1 MSGCTCETLEK
12 KRDGTHFLGVAEA
25 RFGEE
30 GRGKNMHYSWEDCD
44 RSCFFC
50 LFPHAFFHLSCDAKF
65 LTCPHPR
72 IALMLHI
79 ISGFTAKSLLTPA
92 CLQIRILQIR
102 GIQRGGRGARIGGW
116 GGWGDES
123 GLNIICTAPENVTK
137 SFELTE
143 KMRKL
148 IASSWFIYTR

>member
-1 MSGCTCETLEK
+1 MQNNEK
-12 KRDGTHFLGVAEA
+12 NKTEHIVLGVTEA
-25 RFGEE
+25 RFGEG
-30 GRGKNMHYSWEDCD
+30 GRKKTIHYSVENCD
-44 RSCFFC
+44 GSCFFSV
-50 LFPHAFFHLSCDAKF
+50 FPHAFFHLSCDAKF
-65 LTCPHPR
+65 LTSPPF
-72 IALMLHI
+72 ALMLHI

-102 GIQRGGRGARIGGW
+102 RIQLGGRGREE
-116 GGWGDES
+116 DES
-123 GLNIICTAPENVTK
+123 GLNIVCTAPENVTK